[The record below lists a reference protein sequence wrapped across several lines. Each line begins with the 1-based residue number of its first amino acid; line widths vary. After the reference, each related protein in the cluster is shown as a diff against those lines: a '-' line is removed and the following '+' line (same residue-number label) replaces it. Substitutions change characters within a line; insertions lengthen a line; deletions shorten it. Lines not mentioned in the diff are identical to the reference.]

1 LLWERGRGV
10 VVFHCSFQNNYTNIL
25 TNFNT
30 FQKTYYM
37 LTSNYYK
44 VDSIQ
49 RINTTTLLKNITG
62 LKESFPERVGGGE
75 KGE

>member
-10 VVFHCSFQNNYTNIL
+10 VVFHCPFQNNYTNIL